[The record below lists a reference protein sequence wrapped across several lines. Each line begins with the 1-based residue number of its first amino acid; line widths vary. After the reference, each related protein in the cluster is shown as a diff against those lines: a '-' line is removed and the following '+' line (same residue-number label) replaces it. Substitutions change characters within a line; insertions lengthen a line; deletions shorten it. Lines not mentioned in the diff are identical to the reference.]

1 MTHPLIM
8 ISSMTNYV
16 YFDAVRP
23 NLAHTRIDCPNQL
36 GLLEEAES
44 LGYDVTDPDVMEAVA
59 DLLGL
64 AVPAEF
70 ADRATPC
77 GHCTLVAAPLWRAA
91 A

>member
-1 MTHPLIM
+1 
-8 ISSMTNYV
+8 MTNHV

-23 NLAHTRIDCPNQL
+23 NLAHTRIDCANYL
-36 GLLEEAES
+36 GLAEEAEA
-44 LGYDVTDPDVMEAVA
+44 LGYDSSDPDLMDAVA

-64 AVPAEF
+64 VVPAEF

-77 GHCTLVAAPLWRAA
+77 HHCTLVAAPLWRAA